1 MCGEVAGVDSL
12 EGVIGL
18 VWLMFLVGSVLRAVV
33 QGKRR
38 AEQEAARRAMRRA
51 QGRPDVAG
59 PSRTGQ
65 PQAPAPPRRVPTPGR
80 QVLRPGWP
88 VYPGQPAQP
97 VVVVEQGEGQGQ
109 VPGEGESIEGGDTL
123 QPGMWGAQED
133 EYSTEGDGRDIRR
146 QLRQERSDEWQR
158 EKARTWEM
166 PADAGS
172 LGAPGEAVDE
182 PVVKSVDAFGVSA
195 EWEMADWAV
204 DEDTDAVAGM
214 DAAAARR
221 LEAGPGAWR
230 LAGRVEPEHALAG
243 IVWAAVLGAPRC
255 RLTRHGR

>member
-1 MCGEVAGVDSL
+1 MDGL

-51 QGRPDVAG
+51 QGQPNVSG
-59 PSRTGQ
+59 PIRTGQ
-65 PQAPAPPRRVPTPGR
+65 PQAPAPPRRVPTQGK

-97 VVVVEQGEGQGQ
+97 VVVVEQGEG
-109 VPGEGESIEGGDTL
+109 EGESVEGGDTL

-133 EYSTEGDGRDIRR
+133 DYSTEGDGRDIRR
-146 QLRQERSDEWQR
+146 RLKQEQSEEWRSDR
-158 EKARTWEM
+158 ARTWEM

-172 LGAPGEAVDE
+172 LGAPGEVVDE
-182 PVVKSVDAFGVSA
+182 PFARSADAFGVNTD
-195 EWEMADWAV
+195 WEMLDEAL
-204 DEDTDAVAGM
+204 DEDM
-214 DAAAARR
+214 DAEAGEDVAAALR
-221 LEAGPGAWR
+221 LDDDAGLWQLP
-230 LAGRVEPEHALAG
+230 GRVEPEHALAG
-243 IVWAAVLGAPRC
+243 IVWGTVLGMPRC